1 MTAVVAGERGRTR
14 PARQRLRVAPILSL
28 AVLAA
33 LATIAVL
40 APWIAAWTGLDPEA
54 PDLLNMAAPPSAA
67 HPLGTDTLGR
77 DMMVRLAYAAR
88 VSLTVGLL
96 GALAATVIGTVIGL
110 IAGFRGGAIDA
121 FLMRATD
128 GVIALPL
135 LPLLIV
141 LSAID
146 GRALGLPAG
155 LVDSGQ
161 ADVLRIVAI
170 VAIVGWTTVA
180 RLVRASTLSIVRR
193 DFVLAARGLGAGP
206 LRIAV
211 RHVLPNVTAPIV
223 VATTLAAGQIILLE
237 STLSFLG
244 FGIDVPAPSWG
255 NLLTDAQDQI
265 WSAPHLAIFPGL
277 AIFVTVVAL
286 NMLGDSLLAAL
297 DPRLRGNVGRQTRS

>member
-1 MTAVVAGERGRTR
+1 MALDGRPQGR
-14 PARQRLRVAPILSL
+14 PARRRRRLAPVLSL
-28 AVLAA
+28 AVLAVLGAVA
-33 LATIAVL
+33 LL

-96 GALAATVIGTVIGL
+96 GALAATAVGTAIGL
-110 IAGFRGGAIDA
+110 VAGFKGGAVDA

-155 LVDSGQ
+155 LVGSSQ

-170 VAIVGWTTVA
+170 VALVGWTTVA

-193 DFVLAARGLGAGP
+193 DFVLAARGLGAGS

-223 VATTLAAGQIILLE
+223 VATTLAAGHIILLE

-244 FGIDVPAPSWG
+244 FGVGVPAPSWG

-297 DPRLRGNVGRQTRS
+297 DPRLRGSVGR

>member
-1 MTAVVAGERGRTR
+1 MTAVVLGERRGAR
-14 PARQRLRVAPILSL
+14 PARRRLRLAPILSL
-28 AVLAA
+28 AVLVA

-40 APWIAAWTGLDPEA
+40 APWIAAWTGLDPET
-54 PDLLNMAAPPSAA
+54 PDLLNMAAPPSAD

-96 GALAATVIGTVIGL
+96 GALAATTIGTVIGL
-110 IAGFRGGAIDA
+110 IAGFKGGAVDA

-193 DFVLAARGLGAGP
+193 DFVLAARGLGAGS

-297 DPRLRGNVGRQTRS
+297 DPRLRGNVGR